1 MNKINYQKELEKILR
16 ENKSGDSLLLHS
28 CCAPCSS
35 YVLSYLCNFFKITV
49 LYYNPNIGDNKEY
62 QKRKSEQIRLLPL
75 LSSKYPIGFLDC
87 EYNPEDFYM
96 ATKGYETCPEGGER
110 CFICYRLRLE
120 KTAKIAK
127 EKNFD
132 RFCTTLSVSPYK
144 NSQKINEIGSELS
157 KKYGVPFLPSDFKK
171 KEGYKQSNLLSKKF
185 NLYRQNYCG
194 CEYSKRE

>member
-1 MNKINYQKELEKILR
+1 
-16 ENKSGDSLLLHS
+16 
-28 CCAPCSS
+28 
-35 YVLSYLCNFFKITV
+35 
-49 LYYNPNIGDNKEY
+49 
-62 QKRKSEQIRLLPL
+62 
-75 LSSKYPIGFLDC
+75 
-87 EYNPEDFYM
+87 M

-110 CFICYRLRLE
+110 CFICYKLRLE

-132 RFCTTLSVSPYK
+132 LFCTTLSVSPYK
-144 NSQKINEIGSELS
+144 NSQKINEIGLELS

-171 KEGYKQSNLLSKKF
+171 KEGYKQSILLSKKF